1 MPVGDQP
8 ERPQLRSFTVD
19 DECLAQARPRLSADE
34 FALADVTDEEWIA
47 FHVAIADGV
56 TVGLSHAPC
65 AARREHHHRRGAGR

>member
-47 FHVAIADGV
+47 FHVAIADG
-56 TVGLSHAPC
+56 
-65 AARREHHHRRGAGR
+65 